1 MGSGQ
6 TSLNVLLGICCVWA
20 LEKADGMI
28 WPIPLKT
35 PHIQKAGWRLACLR
49 SCSKLALG
57 PRWPLRPTY
66 RCCPLLQPRQ
76 QDPHLLLSRLDT
88 AVSLGQGQN
97 SFFFFFFLSSDK
109 QKSLPVRPI
118 GLAVPD
124 VSGGGSRKAAL
135 AQGFSTALPHGRV
148 HVTFPLVL
156 DGALQSS
163 GDALKL
169 RLLQSQQGK
178 PNSRPRGKKG
188 TLATWSRVF

>member
-97 SFFFFFFLSSDK
+97 SFFFFFS
-109 QKSLPVRPI
+109 
-118 GLAVPD
+118 
-124 VSGGGSRKAAL
+124 
-135 AQGFSTALPHGRV
+135 
-148 HVTFPLVL
+148 FPLTNKNPSRCVL
-156 DGALQSS
+156 LGLQCQMCQEVV
-163 GDALKL
+163 LVK
-169 RLLQSQQGK
+169 Q
-178 PNSRPRGKKG
+178 P
-188 TLATWSRVF
+188 

>member
-6 TSLNVLLGICCVWA
+6 TSLNVTRDLLCLGFGESRRHDLAYSPEDSPHTESW
-20 LEKADGMI
+20 LE
-28 WPIPLKT
+28 
-35 PHIQKAGWRLACLR
+35 AGLSSL
-49 SCSKLALG
+49 
-57 PRWPLRPTY
+57 
-66 RCCPLLQPRQ
+66 LLQAGPGSSLAPSSDLQ
-76 QDPHLLLSRLDT
+76 VLPFVATQAAGSPPAAFQAGHSSQSGSRPEF
-88 AVSLGQGQN
+88 
-97 SFFFFFFLSSDK
+97 FFFFFFLSSDK